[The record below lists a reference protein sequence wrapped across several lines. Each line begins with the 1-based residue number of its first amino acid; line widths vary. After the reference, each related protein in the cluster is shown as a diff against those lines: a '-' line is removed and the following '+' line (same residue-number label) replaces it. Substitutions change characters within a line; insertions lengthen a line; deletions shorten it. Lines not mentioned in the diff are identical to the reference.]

1 MIERLKS
8 IFAEWI
14 RYYAIYN
21 RKSLAIFFTIDEENI
36 TEIVWKTLAELK
48 PIYDAHG
55 GHLAFDESN
64 KEASEGTLPIYMAF
78 DSFYKLYEK
87 LLADLGNT
95 SDDNLLLQMIEF
107 DESNYIG
114 HHVFLRYVYA
124 KRNSQRA

>member
-1 MIERLKS
+1 MFERLKS

-14 RYYAIYN
+14 RYYTIYN
-21 RKSLAIFFTIDEENI
+21 KKTLAILFTIDEEEK
-36 TEIVWKTLAELK
+36 EIVWRTLAELK

-55 GHLAFDESN
+55 GNLAFDESN
-64 KEASEGTLPIYMAF
+64 KEASKGTLPIYMPF